1 MYKIYTGI
9 LCTHQRY
16 ISKLLLIMK
25 LVTVI
30 LLASLMQVSAASFG
44 QLVTLKENN
53 VTFEKVFREI
63 RKQSGYDVLLSTNK
77 IKTSTT
83 LNVDFNN
90 STVEEVMNKI
100 VSGRDLSYT
109 VEDRTILIKLK
120 EKSVFDKVIGYF
132 VAVKVT
138 GKVKDKNGAV
148 LPGVSVREKG
158 VANAVSTSANG
169 DYSISVKEG
178 ATLVFSY
185 IGYKTLEV
193 EVGGKTIINVSLEED
208 AAQLKEVNVVS
219 TGYQEL
225 NKKLFT
231 GSSTKLKAVDVQRN
245 GVQDISRMLEG
256 QVAGVSVQNVSGT
269 FGAAP
274 KIRIRGASSLN
285 GDNKP
290 LWVVDGIMLED
301 LVNVSNEQLSSG
313 DASTLI
319 GSSVAG
325 LNSDDIES
333 FEILRDAAATAMYG
347 ARAMNGVVVV
357 TTKKG
362 KNTDGKPVVSYSGNF
377 TTYLKPNYDQFDI
390 MNSADQMQV
399 YLDMENKGWL
409 RHSDVSKAASGGV
422 YRKMYDS
429 MYDYNPAT
437 DQFALRNDA
446 PSRLQ
451 FLNRYANANTDWFD
465 VLFRNSLM
473 QDHSVSI
480 MAGTN
485 KSKFYASTSF
495 LNDNGWTVGDGVK
508 RFTGMLRG
516 NFDITDRLQ
525 IEILSQGSI
534 RDQRSPGTV
543 NQENNEVLGQVDR
556 DFDIN
561 PFNYALRTSRTLTPF
576 DVNGNREYFV
586 QNYAPFNI
594 LQELENNSIKT
605 TLIDLKIQGGLK
617 YKIID
622 GLKYSFTG
630 AYRYVKSDQEH
641 SITEYSNAANAYR
654 AYGNSNVID
663 NNKFLYRDPSKP
675 GSLPSIVLPEGGFYN
690 VTSNGLVNYF
700 MRHDLEYDKVFNE
713 DHLFNVL
720 GVVEM
725 RSNDR
730 QNRFSNGIGYQ
741 FDNGGVPFINSDYYK
756 QAIEANSYPY
766 GMGKNF
772 DRFLSYALKAA
783 YSYKGKYSFN
793 ATGRYDGSNLLG
805 ESTTAR
811 WLPTWNV
818 SGAWN
823 IHEEDFFKHQ
833 SILNRATIRATY
845 GLTAST
851 ANAKNSSLILRNQTT
866 RRTDDVDKESSIYI
880 DALENSQLTW
890 EKTYDTNL
898 GFDLGFFKDRLSV
911 SIDLYKRNGFDLIGQ
926 FPTAGIGGQ
935 GLKDAN
941 YADMKSKGIELTL
954 NARIIN
960 QDKFRWS
967 TNLNFGFHKGE
978 VTRLDYDPTIFKV
991 VTPNGGYRVGYP
1003 QSGLF
1008 SIVFDG
1014 LDHDTGVPTF
1024 IDENGNRKAKEVYFQ
1039 SNNLQYLKYEGQV
1052 DPKITGGFSNK
1063 FSYGNFTLSALVTFS
1078 AGNVVRLN
1086 PNFSDRYTDLTATSK
1101 DFLNRWTQPGDELL
1115 TDVPSIADRFVIGN
1129 FGSTEKPYNAYNYST
1144 VRVADGGFAR
1154 LKQVM
1159 LFYQLPKI
1167 WASTIGAT
1175 NASIGFVGNNV
1186 WLIYSDKRLNGQ
1198 DPEFF
1203 GSGGV
1208 ALPIP
1213 RQYTL
1218 SLKVG
1223 F

>member
-1 MYKIYTGI
+1 MKLTAIII
-9 LCTHQRY
+9 LVLTFQATASSFAQRVS
-16 ISKLLLIMK
+16 ISKNN
-25 LVTVI
+25 
-30 LLASLMQVSAASFG
+30 ASLKELFKEIRRQTGYDFIYNNEVIERAGTVNVQVKNKDISEV
-44 QLVTLKENN
+44 LNN
-53 VTFEKVFREI
+53 VFSLKRLSFSIEDKNIIVKLREALPDRLI
-63 RKQSGYDVLLSTNK
+63 NGKIISDADGLPLPGASIK
-77 IKTSTT
+77 IKGSTKAT
-83 LNVDFNN
+83 TTNN
-90 STVEEVMNKI
+90 NGEFSITVADGDILV
-100 VSGRDLSYT
+100 VS
-109 VEDRTILIKLK
+109 
-120 EKSVFDKVIGYF
+120 VIGYI
-132 VAVKVT
+132 T
-138 GKVKDKNGAV
+138 Q
-148 LPGVSVREKG
+148 EI
-158 VANAVSTSANG
+158 STN
-169 DYSISVKEG
+169 
-178 ATLVFSY
+178 
-185 IGYKTLEV
+185 
-193 EVGGKTIINVSLEED
+193 GKTAINVRLRQDTKALS
-208 AAQLKEVNVVS
+208 EVVV

-245 GVQDISRMLEG
+245 GIQDVSRMLEG

-301 LVNVSNEQLSSG
+301 LVNISNEQLSSG
-313 DASTLI
+313 DATTLI

-325 LNSDDIES
+325 LNPDDIES

-362 KNTDGKPVVSYSGNF
+362 KNTEGKPIVSYSGNF
-377 TTYLKPNYDQFDI
+377 TTYLKPTYDQFDI

-409 RHSDVSKAASGGV
+409 RHSDVSRSISGGV
-422 YRKMYDS
+422 YRKMYDL
-429 MYDYNPAT
+429 MYDYNPT
-437 DQFALRNDA
+437 TGQFALRNDA

-451 FLNRYANANTDWFD
+451 FLNRYANANTDWFGT
-465 VLFRNSLM
+465 LFRNSLM
-473 QDHSVSI
+473 QDHSLSI
-480 MAGTN
+480 TSGTS

-495 LNDNGWTVGDGVK
+495 LNDSGWTVGDAVK

-516 NFDITDRLQ
+516 NFDLTDRLQ

-561 PFNYALRTSRTLTPF
+561 PFNYALRTSRTLTPY
-576 DVNGNREYFV
+576 DLNGNREFFT

-594 LQELENNSIKT
+594 LEELENNSIKT
-605 TLIDLKIQGGLK
+605 TLIDLKLQGGLK
-617 YKIID
+617 YKILD

-630 AYRYVKSDQEH
+630 AYRYVKSDREH

-654 AYGNSNVID
+654 AYYNTNVIE
-663 NNKFLYRDPSKP
+663 NNKFLYQDPSKP

-690 VTSNGLVNYF
+690 VSSNGLVNYF
-700 MRHDLEYDKVFNE
+700 MRHDVEYDKVFNE

-720 GVVEM
+720 GVFEM
-725 RSNDR
+725 RAIDR
-730 QNRFSNGIGYQ
+730 QDRFSNGVGYQ

-756 QAIEANSYPY
+756 QAIEANAYPY
-766 GMGKNF
+766 GMGKGYE
-772 DRFLSYALKAA
+772 RFLSYAVKAA

-805 ESTTAR
+805 ESPTAR

-823 IHEEDFFKHQ
+823 IHEEDFFKKQ
-833 SILNRATIRATY
+833 SVLSRATIRATY

-851 ANAKNSSLILRNQTT
+851 ANARNSSLILRNQTT

-880 DALENSQLTW
+880 DGLENSELTW

-898 GFDLGFFKDRLSV
+898 GFDLGFMKDRFSL
-911 SIDLYKRNGFDLIGQ
+911 SIDLYNRRGFDLIGL

-935 GLKDAN
+935 GLKNAN
-941 YADMKSKGIELTL
+941 YADMKSKGIEFTL
-954 NARIIN
+954 NARVIN
-960 QDKFRWS
+960 NDQFKWS
-967 TNLNFGFHKGE
+967 TNLNFGYHVGE
-978 VTRLDYDPTIFKV
+978 ITRLDYDPTIFKLI
-991 VTPNGGYRVGYP
+991 TPSGGSRVGYP

-1008 SIVFDG
+1008 SIVYDG

-1024 IDENGNRKAKEVYFQ
+1024 INEKGERHSKNVYFQ

-1052 DPKITGGFSNK
+1052 DPKITGGFTNR
-1063 FSYGNFTLSALVTFS
+1063 FSYKGFSLSALVTFS
-1078 AGNVVRLN
+1078 AGNKVRLN
-1086 PNFSDRYTDLTATSK
+1086 PNFSDSYTDLTATSK
-1101 DFLNRWTQPGDELL
+1101 DFLNRWTKPGDEAF
-1115 TDVPSIADRFVIGN
+1115 TDVPAIADKFIVGN
-1129 FGSTEKPYNAYNYST
+1129 FANTEKPYNSYNYST
-1144 VRVADGGFAR
+1144 ARVADGGFAR

-1167 WASTIGAT
+1167 WASAIGAS
-1175 NASIGFVGNNV
+1175 NASVGVVGNNV

-1203 GSGGV
+1203 GAGGV
-1208 ALPIP
+1208 AMPIP
-1213 RQYTL
+1213 RQYSL
-1218 SLKVG
+1218 SLKVA

>member
-1 MYKIYTGI
+1 MKNNYKRTMWGLKYFVQGI
-9 LCTHQRY
+9 FIFAFLCMSSARAERVQREVLKAVSLENY
-16 ISKLLLIMK
+16 LKKIESAYKVSFVYDATQISKSMSIDAPEKLISIRSDLEPLEAK
-25 LVTVI
+25 GITYSIIGKQVI
-30 LLASLMQVSAASFG
+30 LKKVSVSA
-44 QLVTLKENN
+44 
-53 VTFEKVFREI
+53 
-63 RKQSGYDVLLSTNK
+63 TNK
-77 IKTSTT
+77 DLIIKGRVTS
-83 LNVDFNN
+83 
-90 STVEEVMNKI
+90 S
-100 VSGRDLSYT
+100 
-109 VEDRTILIKLK
+109 
-120 EKSVFDKVIGYF
+120 
-132 VAVKVT
+132 
-138 GKVKDKNGAV
+138 KDKEPV
-148 LPGVSVREKG
+148 PGVSVKEKNVVNG
-158 VANAVSTSANG
+158 VSTDGNG
-169 DYSISVKEG
+169 YYQIKVKEG
-178 ATLVFSY
+178 ATLVFSA
-185 IGYKTLEV
+185 IGYKQREV
-193 EVGGKTIINVSLEED
+193 PIAGRISIDVSLEED
-208 AAQLKEVNVVS
+208 VSQLKEVMIS

-231 GSSTKLKAVDVQRN
+231 GSSTKIKAVDAERS
-245 GVQDISRMLEG
+245 GIQDVSRMLEG

-301 LVNVSNEQLSSG
+301 LVNISNEQLSSG
-313 DASTLI
+313 DAATLI

-325 LNSDDIES
+325 LNPDDIES

-362 KNTDGKPVVSYSGNF
+362 KNTEGKAVISYSGNF
-377 TTYLKPNYDQFDI
+377 TTYLKPNYNQFDI

-409 RHSDVSKAASGGV
+409 RHSDVSRSENGGV
-422 YRKMYDS
+422 YRKMYDL
-429 MYDYNPAT
+429 MYDYDPVT
-437 DQFALRNDA
+437 GQFGLRNDA

-473 QDHSVSI
+473 QDHSISI
-480 MAGTN
+480 SSGTA

-495 LNDNGWTVGDGVK
+495 LHDNGWTVADGVK

-525 IEILSQGSI
+525 VEILSQGSI

-543 NQENNEVLGQVDR
+543 NKEDNTVLGQVDR

-561 PFNYALRTSRTLTPF
+561 PFNYALNTSRTLTPY
-576 DVNGNREYFV
+576 DVYGNKEYFV

-622 GLKYSFTG
+622 GLKYAFTG
-630 AYRYVKSDQEH
+630 AYRYVKSDREH

-654 AYGNSNVID
+654 AYYNSNVIE
-663 NNKFLYRDPSKP
+663 NNKFLYKDPSKP
-675 GSLPSIVLPEGGFYN
+675 GSLPSIVLPGGGFYN

-700 MRHDLEYDKVFNE
+700 MRHDLEYDKIFKE
-713 DHLFNVL
+713 DHYLNIL

-730 QNRFSNGIGYQ
+730 QDRFSNGVGYQ
-741 FDNGGVPFINSDYYK
+741 FDNGGIPFINSDYYK

-766 GMGKNF
+766 GMGMAYE
-772 DRFLSYALKAA
+772 RFLSYAIKAA

-805 ESTTAR
+805 DSPTAR

-823 IHEEDFFKHQ
+823 LHEEDFFKKQ
-833 SILNRATIRATY
+833 DVLNRATIRATY

-851 ANAKNSSLILRNQTT
+851 ANAKNSSMILRNQTT
-866 RRTDDVDKESSIYI
+866 RRTDDIDKEPSIYI
-880 DALENSQLTW
+880 DGLENSELTW

-898 GFDLGFFKDRLSV
+898 GFDLGFLKNRFSV
-911 SIDLYKRNGFDLIGQ
+911 SIDLYNRNGFDLIGL
-926 FPTAGIGGQ
+926 FPTAGIGGE
-935 GLKDAN
+935 GLKNAN
-941 YADMKSKGIELTL
+941 YADMKSKGIEFTL
-954 NARIIN
+954 NAKVIDRDIF
-960 QDKFRWS
+960 KWS
-967 TNLNFGFHKGE
+967 TNLNFGYHKGKI
-978 VTRLDYDPTIFKV
+978 TRLDYDPTIFQL
-991 VTPNGGYRVGYP
+991 VTPTGGSRLGYP

-1024 IDENGNRKAKEVYFQ
+1024 IDETGQGKSTDVYFQ
-1039 SNNLQYLKYEGQV
+1039 SNELRYLKYEGQV

-1063 FSYGNFTLSALVTFS
+1063 FTYKDFTLSALVTFS
-1078 AGNVVRLN
+1078 AGNKVRLN
-1086 PNFSDRYTDLTATSK
+1086 PNFSDSYTDLTATSK
-1101 DFLNRWTQPGDELL
+1101 DFLSRWTKPGDEQF
-1115 TDVPSIADRFVIGN
+1115 TNVPAIADKFVVGN
-1129 FGSTEKPYNAYNYST
+1129 FGGTERPYNAYNYSS

-1159 LFYQLPKI
+1159 LFYQLPKA
-1167 WASTIGAT
+1167 WSSVIGAT
-1175 NASIGFVGNNV
+1175 NASVGLVGNNV

-1208 ALPIP
+1208 AMPIP